1 MTPMA
6 FDRLSFC
13 EREMEDWVAKS
24 ISLLINLRAASL
36 KVTSGKKNK
45 KSATHS
51 NSSQTGARF
60 SQIHPAV
67 LGNVTFHLQREQPIS
82 DSRALPSL
90 LFHKLNT
97 AFVPPNRLFQQSPKA
112 ATAVLVLVLLR
123 VWSPLNG
130 QIGKN
135 KTSLKNG
142 VCHHRS
148 AGSQSNPQLCQ
159 HFISVILA
167 SPMGIFNG
175 TWYI

>member
-1 MTPMA
+1 M
-6 FDRLSFC
+6 
-13 EREMEDWVAKS
+13 
-24 ISLLINLRAASL
+24 
-36 KVTSGKKNK
+36 
-45 KSATHS
+45 
-51 NSSQTGARF
+51 
-60 SQIHPAV
+60 

-97 AFVPPNRLFQQSPKA
+97 AFVPPNRLFQQSTKA
-112 ATAVLVLVLLR
+112 ATAALVLVLLR